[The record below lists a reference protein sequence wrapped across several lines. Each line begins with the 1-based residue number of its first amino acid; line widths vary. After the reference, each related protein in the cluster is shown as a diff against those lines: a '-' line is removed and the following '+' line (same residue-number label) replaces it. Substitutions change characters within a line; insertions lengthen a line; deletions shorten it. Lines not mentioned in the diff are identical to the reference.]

1 MEPPARE
8 AVRTQGSTL
17 TSTARK
23 PTVGTQRSFARLATR
38 SGLAGVLAVIVTVG
52 TVACVH
58 VPPETRPDARK
69 TRYFATPR
77 ELPPAIA
84 AAIERG
90 HIILGMDREQVTI
103 VLGTPVKRTVYPGL
117 PSSEV
122 WLYRWA
128 RLHQDAL
135 RAHGATLFRLVFVDG
150 LLAVAEPL

>member
-1 MEPPARE
+1 M
-8 AVRTQGSTL
+8 
-17 TSTARK
+17 
-23 PTVGTQRSFARLATR
+23 
-38 SGLAGVLAVIVTVG
+38 LAVVVTVG
-52 TVACVH
+52 TVACVR

-69 TRYFATPR
+69 ARYFATPR
-77 ELPPAIA
+77 EIPPAIA
-84 AAIERG
+84 AAIEQG

-103 VLGTPVKRTVYPGL
+103 VLGTPVKRTVYPGP

-150 LLAVAEPL
+150 RLAVAEPL